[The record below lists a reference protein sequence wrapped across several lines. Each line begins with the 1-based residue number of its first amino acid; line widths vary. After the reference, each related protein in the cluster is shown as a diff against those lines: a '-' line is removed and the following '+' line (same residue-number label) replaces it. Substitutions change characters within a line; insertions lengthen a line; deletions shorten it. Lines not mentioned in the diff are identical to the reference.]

1 MFREVLMEGGQGK
14 VKGAGTGDG
23 CLGRAWFD
31 LRGGGGGEG
40 KGSGG

>member
-1 MFREVLMEGGQGK
+1 MEGGQGK

-31 LRGGGGGEG
+31 LRGGG
-40 KGSGG
+40 